1 MRPPFSPPLEDE
13 EKRKKDLSEE
23 NLLMMKKYCC
33 RLSFA
38 VLLCFSGILLVSCSL
53 FPANEYIEPA
63 VYDIGIPEETE
74 QALPY
79 DVEIQP
85 FLSEGASRYKMMY
98 RLDDNRLHT
107 DDYNR
112 WTQPPGPLLT
122 RYLRMAFAGRD
133 VKAKPI
139 RFRVS
144 GTILVFEADLKQKLV
159 RMFVS
164 CRIAGEKSA
173 SGEKSVS
180 AEESMMFSEPLKDTD
195 PASVA
200 DAMSAVAGQF
210 VRKLRQ
216 DMDLLAEQL
225 K

>member
-1 MRPPFSPPLEDE
+1 
-13 EKRKKDLSEE
+13 
-23 NLLMMKKYCC
+23 MMKKYCC
-33 RLSFA
+33 RLPFA

-74 QALPY
+74 QTLPY

-112 WTQPPGPLLT
+112 WTQPPGPLFT
-122 RYLRMAFAGRD
+122 KYLRMAFAGRD

-144 GTILVFEADLKQKLV
+144 GTILLVEADLKQKLA
-159 RMFVS
+159 RIFVS
-164 CRIAGEKSA
+164 YRIAGGKNA
-173 SGEKSVS
+173 SEEESVS
-180 AEESMMFSEPLKDTD
+180 ASESVMFSEPLKDTE
-195 PASVA
+195 PSSIA
-200 DAMSAVAGQF
+200 DAMSAAAEQL